1 MGFQTHI
8 LIYLLIAVLVAET
21 HGGTIKKLIRQR
33 ESVQPSEGSATML
46 AGEQPVVYNHVY
58 NIKLPM
64 GSLCSV
70 DLDAP
75 QNPEVKP
82 VLESGSQ
89 QTEHTIDEENQIV
102 FTHKI
107 NIPRQAC
114 GCASAPDIK
123 QLLARLEELESQ
135 VSTLR
140 EQCGNGEGCCGN
152 CQGTGIIS
160 VVPYCNGKGNY
171 SSETGCVCE
180 PGWRGPNCTE
190 LDCIG
195 NCNNRGKCIDGKCV
209 CDEGFAGEDC
219 SEILCLNDCSDQGR
233 CVNGICICFEG
244 FSGDDCSIEVCPI
257 DCGEHGQCINGECVC
272 HEGYIGDDCSETLCP
287 NNCNNRGRCI
297 ENECVC
303 DEGFTG
309 EDCSELICPNDCYD
323 RGRCVNGTCY
333 CEEGFTGEDCGQLA
347 CPNNCNNHG
356 RCVNG
361 QCVCNEGFM
370 GLDCSELSCLNNCHN
385 RGRCV
390 NGQCICD
397 EGYIGDDCGELA
409 CLNNCH
415 NRGRCVN
422 GQCICDEGFT
432 GLDCGEL
439 RCPNDCLGRGRC
451 VNGQCECDEG
461 YTGEDCS
468 ELTCPNNCMNR
479 GRCINGQCICDE
491 GYTGEGCS
499 ELTCPNNCLNRGR
512 CVNGQ
517 CVCDEGY
524 TGEDCSELTC
534 PNNCLNRGR
543 CVNGQCVC
551 DEGYT
556 GEDCS
561 ELTCPNNCLN
571 RGRCVNGHCVCDEGY
586 TGEDCSE
593 LTCPNN
599 CLNRGRCVNGQC
611 VCDEGYTGEDCS
623 ELTCPN
629 NCLNRG
635 RCVNGQCV
643 CDEGYTGEDC
653 SELTCPDNCLNRGR
667 CVNGQCICDEG
678 YTGDNCGELTCP
690 NNCNNRGRCV
700 NGQCICD
707 ADFIGED
714 CGELRCPNDCSLQ
727 GQCVNGQCICDEGFV
742 GEDCSEVSPPK
753 NLLVTDVTDK
763 TINLEWT
770 NERKVTEYLITYV
783 PTAPGGLELDFR
795 VPGDQTT
802 ALVQELEPGIEYFI
816 RVFAILKNKKSI
828 PVSARVATHL
838 PTPDGLRFKTIRDT
852 AVQVEWDPLDA
863 IFEAWEIKFK
873 NTEDNEDTTSSLTRP
888 ETTYLQTGLIPGHE
902 YEVSLQVVKNNTRGP
917 AVKKTVTTM
926 LDAPSQVGIRD
937 ITDSTAFVTWFK
949 PVADIDGIK
958 LTYGPHADSSDR
970 TTVDVSPDNNQ
981 QSLGNLKPDT
991 EYEVTLISTRGD
1003 MRSVPVTT
1011 TFTTE
1016 LDTPKNLKK
1025 VSQTDLTITLE
1036 WKNSRANVDSY
1047 RVRYAPLSKADHSE
1061 IIVPRS
1067 NQATTKVT
1075 LVGLRPGTEYGIGVT
1090 AIKGERES
1098 VPATINAATDIDSP
1112 KDLKV
1117 TEAKDSS
1124 LALKWKKP
1132 VAKIDLYHLIYVTA
1146 AGKKA
1151 EVEVPADAET
1161 YVLSGLDAGIEYTIN
1176 LIAERGRQKSKPA
1189 TITASTALLAT
1200 PKTEAI
1206 KSDATSLE
1214 KTTGMAETTSVAT
1227 FVVTSQNNVGT
1238 VNTTLEYD
1246 MMSLTVSSLLTTQ
1259 NGEVKT
1265 DASPV
1270 ATNVTTAATISPFV
1284 SSAVWQSELNNL
1296 SVTELTFHSCKILW
1310 AAQNGTFDSFNVV
1323 IRDMA
1328 LLQMPKEI
1336 SITGDVRSVEV
1347 SALTANTLFE
1357 IDLYGIID
1365 GRNVTSQHLEL
1376 RTESEPELKN
1386 LTVSDIKWESFSLYW
1401 TTDDT
1406 YQNFVI
1412 QVQESDRLV
1421 EPLEFVI
1428 SGDVRTFE
1436 VTGLNASSTY
1446 NVTLQGVIND
1456 YYTHPLFAEAST
1468 AEEGEIDTLVVSD
1481 ITSES
1486 FNLSW
1491 TATEG
1496 YFENFILEIIDSN
1509 RLLEPVEYNIS
1520 GSFNSFHISG
1530 LLPST
1535 DYIAYLHGVTHGNRH
1550 PAVSTVATT
1559 AHAPELGNLVI
1570 SNITSYSLSL
1580 NWEAQHMFDDFIVE
1594 VRDSNGLLDQLEYIV
1609 PGTLRSTDL
1618 KNLSAGTD
1626 YYISLY
1632 GVSTGQRSQTLSAVT
1647 TTEAVPRFGDLEASA
1662 ITPESFILSWEVKHE
1677 AFENIIV
1684 RIRDTNHVYDMKEYQ
1699 LPGHV
1704 TTINVTGL
1712 TDGTEYKINVSGT
1725 TWGGQHS
1732 EPIATVVSTE
1742 KMPKLENLTVSD
1754 IHPYGFT
1761 VSWMALEKDFD
1772 EFVVAVVDSGRL
1784 LAPQIYTVS
1793 GAQQILKVT
1802 GLITGI
1808 GYEIKLTGIVTGHHT
1823 KPLTAHAITAEPEVE
1838 SLLVSDITSDS
1849 FLLSW
1854 TTDDGIFDSF
1864 VIKIRDS
1871 NKEFDPLELTVSGEH
1886 RTKLI
1891 TGLKAD
1897 TEYEIDLYGVANG
1910 RRSQP
1915 FSAAVSTV
1923 VGSPKGLVFSGI
1935 TDSSVTASWTP
1946 PKIQVNSYRVI
1957 YVPRRGG
1964 TPNTETIDGSKS
1976 QVTLLNLTP
1985 DTEYEVRV
1993 IAIKGF
1999 EESEPVSGFTTT
2011 SIDAPSGLQ
2020 AVNVTDSEALLL
2032 WQPAVASVDEYV
2044 IEYSAR
2050 NAPTVTRRVSGNNV
2064 EFQPTNLLPT
2074 TKYLVRIYAVKGVQR
2089 SPTIST
2095 SFETGL
2101 DAPKD
2106 LAASNIQLETA
2117 FLTWKAPRGS
2127 ITGYFLVFESADATV
2142 KEVILGPGVLS
2153 YDMKE
2158 LKASTQYTVK
2168 LQAINGNIRSKIIE
2182 TIFTTIGLLY
2192 PFPKDCSQALLN
2204 GDTTS
2209 GLYTIYLNGEE
2220 SNPVQVYCDMESDG
2234 GGWIVFLRRKNG
2246 KENFYRNWKTYTA
2259 GFGDPNEE
2267 FFIGLDNLNKITS
2280 QSQYELRV
2288 DLRDGDETA
2297 YALYDAFNVAE
2308 SRTRFKL
2315 TVGTYSGNAGDSLSY
2330 HQGRPFST
2338 YDRDNDIAVTNC
2350 ALSYK
2355 GAFWYRN
2362 CHRVNLMGQYGV
2374 DRHSEG
2380 VNWFHWKGHEHSIS
2394 FAEMKLRPAQF
2405 RNLEGRIRRS

>member
-1189 TITASTALLAT
+1189 TITASTA
-1200 PKTEAI
+1200 
-1206 KSDATSLE
+1206 
-1214 KTTGMAETTSVAT
+1214 
-1227 FVVTSQNNVGT
+1227 
-1238 VNTTLEYD
+1238 
-1246 MMSLTVSSLLTTQ
+1246 
-1259 NGEVKT
+1259 
-1265 DASPV
+1265 
-1270 ATNVTTAATISPFV
+1270 
-1284 SSAVWQSELNNL
+1284 
-1296 SVTELTFHSCKILW
+1296 
-1310 AAQNGTFDSFNVV
+1310 
-1323 IRDMA
+1323 
-1328 LLQMPKEI
+1328 
-1336 SITGDVRSVEV
+1336 
-1347 SALTANTLFE
+1347 
-1357 IDLYGIID
+1357 
-1365 GRNVTSQHLEL
+1365 
-1376 RTESEPELKN
+1376 
-1386 LTVSDIKWESFSLYW
+1386 
-1401 TTDDT
+1401 
-1406 YQNFVI
+1406 
-1412 QVQESDRLV
+1412 
-1421 EPLEFVI
+1421 
-1428 SGDVRTFE
+1428 
-1436 VTGLNASSTY
+1436 
-1446 NVTLQGVIND
+1446 
-1456 YYTHPLFAEAST
+1456 
-1468 AEEGEIDTLVVSD
+1468 
-1481 ITSES
+1481 
-1486 FNLSW
+1486 
-1491 TATEG
+1491 
-1496 YFENFILEIIDSN
+1496 
-1509 RLLEPVEYNIS
+1509 
-1520 GSFNSFHISG
+1520 
-1530 LLPST
+1530 
-1535 DYIAYLHGVTHGNRH
+1535 
-1550 PAVSTVATT
+1550 
-1559 AHAPELGNLVI
+1559 
-1570 SNITSYSLSL
+1570 
-1580 NWEAQHMFDDFIVE
+1580 
-1594 VRDSNGLLDQLEYIV
+1594 
-1609 PGTLRSTDL
+1609 
-1618 KNLSAGTD
+1618 
-1626 YYISLY
+1626 
-1632 GVSTGQRSQTLSAVT
+1632 
-1647 TTEAVPRFGDLEASA
+1647 
-1662 ITPESFILSWEVKHE
+1662 
-1677 AFENIIV
+1677 
-1684 RIRDTNHVYDMKEYQ
+1684 
-1699 LPGHV
+1699 
-1704 TTINVTGL
+1704 
-1712 TDGTEYKINVSGT
+1712 
-1725 TWGGQHS
+1725 
-1732 EPIATVVSTE
+1732 
-1742 KMPKLENLTVSD
+1742 
-1754 IHPYGFT
+1754 
-1761 VSWMALEKDFD
+1761 
-1772 EFVVAVVDSGRL
+1772 
-1784 LAPQIYTVS
+1784 
-1793 GAQQILKVT
+1793 
-1802 GLITGI
+1802 
-1808 GYEIKLTGIVTGHHT
+1808 
-1823 KPLTAHAITAEPEVE
+1823 EPEVE

>member
-1468 AEEGEIDTLVVSD
+1468 E
-1481 ITSES
+1481 
-1486 FNLSW
+1486 
-1491 TATEG
+1491 
-1496 YFENFILEIIDSN
+1496 
-1509 RLLEPVEYNIS
+1509 
-1520 GSFNSFHISG
+1520 
-1530 LLPST
+1530 
-1535 DYIAYLHGVTHGNRH
+1535 
-1550 PAVSTVATT
+1550 
-1559 AHAPELGNLVI
+1559 
-1570 SNITSYSLSL
+1570 
-1580 NWEAQHMFDDFIVE
+1580 
-1594 VRDSNGLLDQLEYIV
+1594 
-1609 PGTLRSTDL
+1609 
-1618 KNLSAGTD
+1618 
-1626 YYISLY
+1626 
-1632 GVSTGQRSQTLSAVT
+1632 
-1647 TTEAVPRFGDLEASA
+1647 
-1662 ITPESFILSWEVKHE
+1662 
-1677 AFENIIV
+1677 
-1684 RIRDTNHVYDMKEYQ
+1684 
-1699 LPGHV
+1699 
-1704 TTINVTGL
+1704 
-1712 TDGTEYKINVSGT
+1712 
-1725 TWGGQHS
+1725 
-1732 EPIATVVSTE
+1732 
-1742 KMPKLENLTVSD
+1742 
-1754 IHPYGFT
+1754 
-1761 VSWMALEKDFD
+1761 
-1772 EFVVAVVDSGRL
+1772 
-1784 LAPQIYTVS
+1784 
-1793 GAQQILKVT
+1793 
-1802 GLITGI
+1802 
-1808 GYEIKLTGIVTGHHT
+1808 
-1823 KPLTAHAITAEPEVE
+1823 AEPEVE